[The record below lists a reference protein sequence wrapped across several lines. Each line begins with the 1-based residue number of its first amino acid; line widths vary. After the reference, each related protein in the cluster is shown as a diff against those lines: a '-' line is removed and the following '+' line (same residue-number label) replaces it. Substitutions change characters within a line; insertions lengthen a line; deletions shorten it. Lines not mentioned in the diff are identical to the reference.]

1 MELILFCIKLVSLPE
16 FIIYTPHNNMKHL
29 HRISRVLRNVIISC
43 LIFIPLHHIH
53 SQETP
58 FSRGVNITNWFQ
70 VDSAKQVQFTK
81 YTKQDFINIQSLGFD
96 VIRLPMCGR
105 CVALDTPHPHLHPV
119 EWKACG
125 KLAEGISRRRRRH

>member
-1 MELILFCIKLVSLPE
+1 MLKPSRSDAPTIKEADFDWDIDANIKARAEGSVPKKSPPKRK
-16 FIIYTPHNNMKHL
+16 IVAAQPV
-29 HRISRVLRNVIISC
+29 RSRRRKWNWHYCQKCQLRGAYC
-43 LIFIPLHHIH
+43 P
-53 SQETP
+53 P
-58 FSRGVNITNWFQ
+58 
-70 VDSAKQVQFTK
+70 
-81 YTKQDFINIQSLGFD
+81 D